1 MNATKESSP
10 LHPPLQERLDVP
22 RPAHAF
28 NRLVLQSQRRLLMPI
43 AVYPGLALTGA
54 KVADLVT
61 NPQAQ
66 YDVQAALHERFR
78 APFVLSAM
86 DLSVEAEA
94 FGSSIRATETEIPTV
109 TGRLVTSLEE
119 VGNLS
124 VPQPGDK
131 RTAVYLETIRLLRR
145 LPDRPFVLAG
155 CIGPFSL
162 AARLAGVSEAL
173 EMTLTEPALM
183 HLLLEKCAAF
193 LTSYLQAFRQ
203 AGADGVIMAEPMA
216 GLLSPDGLSE
226 FSSAFVKPI
235 GAALAD
241 GHFAIILHNCGAQ
254 LQHLP
259 ALLETGLKSFHFGAP
274 MDLVAALKEVP
285 ADVVLCGNL
294 DPSKVFVQLPAA
306 EITARAAALLHA
318 AAAHR
323 NFVLSSGCDLPPN
336 TPLSSLAAFYAAAQ

>member
-1 MNATKESSP
+1 MANFFTEKN
-10 LHPPLQERLDVP
+10 LTRL
-22 RPAHAF
+22 
-28 NRLVLQSQRRLLMPI
+28 
-43 AVYPGLALTGA
+43 
-54 KVADLVT
+54 
-61 NPQAQ
+61 
-66 YDVQAALHERFR
+66 
-78 APFVLSAM
+78 
-86 DLSVEAEA
+86 
-94 FGSSIRATETEIPTV
+94 
-109 TGRLVTSLEE
+109 
-119 VGNLS
+119 
-124 VPQPGDK
+124 
-131 RTAVYLETIRLLRR
+131 
-145 LPDRPFVLAG
+145 
-155 CIGPFSL
+155 
-162 AARLAGVSEAL
+162 L